1 MLSTKYILEKQSSD
15 YTLGYA
21 DALSDALGELASIG
35 SAELE
40 KVKEKLRAKI
50 EECDELI

>member
-1 MLSTKYILEKQSSD
+1 MLSSKYILEHQSGD
-15 YTLGYA
+15 YCLGYA
-21 DALSDALGELASIG
+21 DALSDALGELSSFG

-50 EECDELI
+50 EEIDALV